1 MPAGSS
7 VRSARGP
14 SPGYP
19 PWAAAGITVAL
30 VAVYAI
36 LLLAPA
42 PHAPASRMRLHE
54 AAYALGGAIAAIEAS
69 YADGDL
75 TLTDQHLG
83 LPASAAHCS
92 HLRASLPDSGQAVL
106 SCELRGTAALRGS
119 VRWSRTASG
128 EWRCHAHIPDVHPF
142 PLKCPAE

>member
-7 VRSARGP
+7 AHAARDV
-14 SPGYP
+14 SSRYP
-19 PWAAAGITVAL
+19 PWATVGITVAL
-30 VAVYAI
+30 VAIYAI

-42 PHAPASRMRLHE
+42 PHAPASRMRLRD
-54 AAYALGGAIAAIEAS
+54 AANALGGAITAVEAS
-69 YADGDL
+69 YAAGDL

-128 EWRCHAHIPDVHPF
+128 EWRCNAHIPDVHSFSLKF
-142 PLKCPAE
+142 PAK